1 MRKGGSNMPKTQ
13 ADRVL
18 ETLRGADG
26 AWVRGAELLHPAVG
40 GSRFGARILELRKR
54 GYKIERRTDPKSAIH
69 QYRLSSDT
77 RIETQTVVES
87 VGEFECT
94 GCGYRVAIAGKQLL
108 GGYVETYCGN
118 ENKKALFKSA

>member
-1 MRKGGSNMPKTQ
+1 MPKTQ
-13 ADRVL
+13 ADKVL
-18 ETLRGADG
+18 DLLREAGG

-54 GYKIERRTDPKSAIH
+54 GYAIERRTDPKSAIH
-69 QYRLSSDT
+69 QYRLVADN
-77 RIETQTVVES
+77 RIATQTVAES

-94 GCGYRVAIAGKQLL
+94 SCGYRVAMASKQLL